1 MDGDCMSSGE
11 DISSIESATENEIKE
26 KGGRHTPAQQATLNA
41 YFKFGMVGIGKTYS
55 ALITTASREC
65 GLSEKKVKVRI
76 NLTSMSNFCFVLC
89 VGYTL
94 ID

>member
-26 KGGRHTPAQQATLNA
+26 KGRRHTPAQQATLNA

-65 GLSEKKVKVRI
+65 GLSEKKVKGK
-76 NLTSMSNFCFVLC
+76 NKFNFNEQFLFCFVCWLH
-89 VGYTL
+89 
-94 ID
+94 IN